1 MHFRKIVFVCCFLA
15 PVAAWASDA
24 LIYAA
29 VYECNADEINQALVT
44 DCSATYPS
52 LSVDAAEAL
61 RKWRNRNTAKAKLAK
76 NACESE
82 LSFKGGNVTPAEVE
96 AFQSKISNIKSDIR
110 KDFLARQQSGGE
122 AVCIDALHLLE
133 TGSGAMDLK

>member
-1 MHFRKIVFVCCFLA
+1 MHFRKIVLIGCILA
-15 PVAAWASDA
+15 PVVAWASEA

-29 VYECNADEINQALVT
+29 VYECNADEINQALVA

-52 LSVDAAEAL
+52 LSGDAVESL

-76 NACESE
+76 NNCESE
-82 LSFKGGNVTPAEVE
+82 LSDKGKSVTPAEVE
-96 AFQSKISNIKSDIR
+96 AFRSQISNIKSDIR
-110 KDFLARQQSGGE
+110 KDFLARLQRGGE
-122 AVCIDALHLLE
+122 TVCIDALHQLE